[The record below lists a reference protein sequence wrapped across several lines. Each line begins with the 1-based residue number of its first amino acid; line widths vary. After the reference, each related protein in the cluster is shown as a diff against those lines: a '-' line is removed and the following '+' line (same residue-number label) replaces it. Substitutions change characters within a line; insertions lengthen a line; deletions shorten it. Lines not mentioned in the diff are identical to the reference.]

1 MNRNEYRRA
10 FIMLRAALPGYGG
23 HVRLERRTLSGSMY
37 FIVNAPQDAGTL
49 TVLLAGQRD
58 GAYCAAPVGALSRDR
73 RGQLTLAYSFD
84 PRAIDGR
91 PLEAYAWVVVARAD
105 GAVALTGNVE
115 GSRPMDAAALGQA
128 VRARIAPEPAPAF
141 DLPGPEEAEPRPPL
155 TEPEETEPRPPL
167 TEPEETEPQPP
178 LTEPDETE
186 PRPPLPAPEPARED
200 PADDIRIYTGS
211 RCRAAAPA
219 EEIEP
224 PQREPLA
231 EAAVEGDAPR
241 TAAGLLGLD
250 ITRPWPGSAEAL
262 RRLFATQAA
271 ADDAPDDGFTYVRY
285 PMPRGS
291 GYAESLVGLKA
302 EDGRPTAIRYALPG
316 QYRPEPPAGME
327 GYRWTDAG
335 CWVTDTAIDG

>member
-1 MNRNEYRRA
+1 MQN
-10 FIMLRAALPGYGG
+10 
-23 HVRLERRTLSGSMY
+23 
-37 FIVNAPQDAGTL
+37 NAVVIDTNW
-49 TVLLAGQRD
+49 VLD
-58 GAYCAAPVGALSRDR
+58 
-73 RGQLTLAYSFD
+73 
-84 PRAIDGR
+84 
-91 PLEAYAWVVVARAD
+91 AWVFADAR
-105 GAVALTGNVE
+105 
-115 GSRPMDAAALGQA
+115 AAALRQA
-128 VRARIAPEPAPAF
+128 VRALVAPEPAPAF
-141 DLPGPEEAEPRPPL
+141 DLPEPG
-155 TEPEETEPRPPL
+155 EP
-167 TEPEETEPQPP
+167 EPQPP
-178 LTEPDETE
+178 EEE
-186 PRPPLPAPEPARED
+186 PLPAPEPAREE

-231 EAAVEGDAPR
+231 EAAVEGDAAR

>member
-37 FIVNAPQDAGTL
+37 FIVNAPQDAGAL

-141 DLPGPEEAEPRPPL
+141 DLPEPEEAEPRPPL

-167 TEPEETEPQPP
+167 
-178 LTEPDETE
+178 
-186 PRPPLPAPEPARED
+186 PAPEPAREE

-219 EEIEP
+219 EEVAP

-231 EAAVEGDAPR
+231 EAAVEGDAAR

-335 CWVTDTAIDG
+335 CWVTDTAIDS